1 MIVPGNISV
10 SFVCSQKKSRYL
22 QGEGFHVGDAGEGGW
37 GCRKRMQD
45 AEAGGG
51 VEEEGQGGKRGV
63 MCWIN

>member
-1 MIVPGNISV
+1 MWVM
-10 SFVCSQKKSRYL
+10 
-22 QGEGFHVGDAGEGGW
+22 QGREDGDAGW

-63 MCWIN
+63 MCWIK